1 MPKPISESA
10 TGRCRWE
17 SETISW
23 ISKHDDKQNQLWN
36 KICIARTDK
45 WALTLLGYLNILF
58 INNSVNN
65 AKLECEMPLYRLL
78 SWRPQTM
85 HLLNLNVYRFK
96 ALPEA
101 LPHFLVKHE
110 VDSSCDVYEPRN
122 HEISLP
128 FNPIFTLHEKTY
140 CKNVLNKAI
149 IFCAWSRW
157 NFTCNENP
165 CDRRELTTGKRMW
178 YVLHH
183 QAVTYCLQHSVNRSC
198 SEQNDSLDKLLDKE

>member
-23 ISKHDDKQNQLWN
+23 VSKHDDKQNQLWN

-122 HEISLP
+122 HEISLYLL
-128 FNPIFTLHEKTY
+128 IRYLHYMKRLTAKMFWTKQLYSVHGPDEILRAMKIP
-140 CKNVLNKAI
+140 VI
-149 IFCAWSRW
+149 E
-157 NFTCNENP
+157 EN
-165 CDRRELTTGKRMW
+165 
-178 YVLHH
+178 
-183 QAVTYCLQHSVNRSC
+183 
-198 SEQNDSLDKLLDKE
+198 